1 MAVKFSLSSEEE
13 SGKPLLS
20 GHTKAFQV
28 TSEVVAELVG
38 FCEESALCSLSKELS
53 KSERWHHTLLVVWQS
68 CQYDKCSARKI
79 VTSPSF
85 KPVFNIIL
93 LLPLVRLC
101 PGSFYI

>member
-53 KSERWHHTLLVVWQS
+53 KSEWWHHTLLVVW
-68 CQYDKCSARKI
+68 
-79 VTSPSF
+79 
-85 KPVFNIIL
+85 
-93 LLPLVRLC
+93 
-101 PGSFYI
+101 